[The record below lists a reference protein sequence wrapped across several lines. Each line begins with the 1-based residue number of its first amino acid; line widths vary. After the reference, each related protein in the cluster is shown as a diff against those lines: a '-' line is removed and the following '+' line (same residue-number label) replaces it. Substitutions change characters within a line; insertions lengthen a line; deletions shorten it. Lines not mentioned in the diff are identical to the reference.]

1 MATIYPFRALR
12 FRPDKAGAPLESLI
26 TQPYDKITP
35 EMQERYYSLS
45 PRNLIRLE
53 LGKREPATETDN
65 VYTRAAR
72 WLEDAIQS
80 GVLAA
85 DPEPGIYVYFQEYAV
100 PGTKE
105 RRTRKGF
112 IALGKVEDYE
122 AGVVHRHERT
132 LSGPKAD
139 RLELLRHTR
148 AHTGQLFMI
157 YSDAQKEMSRLLEE
171 VARKEKPQEITDEY
185 GAVHRLWRV
194 SEAATVERFQKGMA
208 DKKLI
213 IADGHHRY
221 ETALAYRN
229 ECRQKTGTANPEA
242 PHEKVMMTFVHT
254 EQPGVTVLPTHRVVS
269 NLASFD
275 FGVFRDKADEFFDW
289 YAYPGADAAAKL
301 QRDLVERGAER
312 ASFGVASVGE
322 AALYLFLL
330 KVNADLA
337 KLLPQVSARQRQ
349 LDLVVLHKLL
359 LEHCLG
365 IDEEMMRAGK
375 HLRYLRSAEEA
386 LGLVKKGDAQAA
398 FLVNPVRAELVR
410 DIALAGEVL
419 PQKSTDFYPK
429 LLSGITI
436 YRLDAS

>member
-1 MATIYPFRALR
+1 MASIYPFRALR
-12 FRPDKAGAPLESLI
+12 FRPEKAGAPLESLI

-35 EMQERYYSLS
+35 EMQERYYGLS
-45 PRNLIRLE
+45 PHNLIRLE
-53 LGKREPATETDN
+53 LGRREPSTETHN
-65 VYTRAAR
+65 VYIRAAR
-72 WLEDAIQS
+72 WLEETIQA
-80 GVLAA
+80 GVLGP
-85 DPEPGIYVYFQEYAV
+85 DPEPGVYAYFQEYAA
-100 PGTKE
+100 PGSKE
-105 RRTRKGF
+105 RRTRKAF
-112 IALGKVEDYE
+112 IALGKIEDYE
-122 AGVVHRHERT
+122 AGVVHRHEQT

-139 RLELLRHTR
+139 RMELLRHTR

-157 YSDAQKEMSRLLEE
+157 YSDPQKEMDKLLGE
-171 VARKEKPQEITDEY
+171 VARKDKPQELTDEY

-194 SEAATVERFQKGMA
+194 SDAATVARFQKGMA

-242 PHEKVMMTFVHT
+242 PHERVMMTFVHT

-269 NLASFD
+269 NLAGFSF
-275 FGVFRDKADEFFDW
+275 GAFRDKAAEFFDW
-289 YAYPGADAAAKL
+289 YAYPGDDAAAKL
-301 QRDLVERGAER
+301 QRDLAERGAER
-312 ASFGVASVGE
+312 ASFGVAATGE

-330 KVNADLA
+330 KVSADLA

-359 LEHCLG
+359 LERCLG
-365 IDEEMMRAGK
+365 IDEEAVRAGR
-375 HLRYLRSAEEA
+375 HLRYLRAAEEA
-386 LGLVKKGDAQAA
+386 VDLARRGEAQVA
-398 FLVNPVRAELVR
+398 FLVNPVRPEQVCE
-410 DIALAGEVL
+410 IALAGEVL

-436 YRLDAS
+436 YHLDS